1 MTIMSGNAA
10 AQTTTDTNLR
20 QIIVGHANTFHDP
33 AIAILEG
40 DQVYAEG
47 IERHI
52 QCKRAWENLRLWY
65 SWRDIRNALDTLGL
79 WPVKDASVV
88 SVSSWDLE
96 LLKEVEEERLAEFAG
111 PQGISIMMHQLSLEP
126 LFSKQLGWILRSY
139 PPHPH
144 DQPHESSPGVF
155 KDELNISIQ
164 AKMLN
169 HHLGHAALAVYTSPF
184 EECVV
189 MVIDGFGEG
198 TTTSFYHFKENRFQ
212 LIHQQGISS
221 LGVLYAFITDLCGF
235 NHLEGEEWKIMGL
248 AAYGSF
254 REDLYRFFMDHIEID
269 GLQFDLTYDPG
280 DFFSKLGPMI
290 GGFRHPDDADIMQ
303 VADLAHNF
311 QRAFEETV
319 IALAKAAGELG
330 LSENLAYAGGCALNS
345 SANGKILENTTFER
359 LHIPSAPADD
369 GNALGGVLYEKYCVQ
384 GDSRTT
390 GVMSPY
396 LGTMVNI
403 PKLQWILDF
412 KGVRY
417 RKFSD
422 ERDLCEETAALL
434 AEGKIVGWMQGRAE
448 FGPRA
453 LGNRSIL
460 ADPRPADM
468 KDKINARVKFR
479 ESYRPLAPSILHEF
493 GEEYF
498 ENYQESP
505 YMERT
510 LLYRKEVRDKVP
522 AVVHENG
529 TGRLQT
535 VKEEWNPLY
544 YHLIRSFYEKTGIPL
559 LLNTSFNVMGKPIVH
574 SVEDAITV
582 FFTTG
587 LDYAV
592 IGNYI
597 LMKDNGEAHKLVAG

>member
-10 AQTTTDTNLR
+10 DQTTTDTNLR

-88 SVSSWDLE
+88 SVSSWDFD

-111 PQGISIMMHQLSLEP
+111 PQGVSIMMHQLSLEP
-126 LFSKQLGWILRSY
+126 LFSKQLGWILRSF
-139 PPHPH
+139 PPFPH
-144 DQPHESSPGVF
+144 DQPHESAPGIF
-155 KDELNISIQ
+155 KDALNISLQ
-164 AKMLN
+164 AKTLN

-184 EECVV
+184 VECVV

-198 TTTSFYHFKENRFQ
+198 TTTSFYHFQDNRFE

-254 REDLYRFFMDHIEID
+254 REDLYRFFMDSIEID
-269 GLQFDLTYDPG
+269 GLQFDFTYDPG
-280 DFFSKLGPMI
+280 DFFSKLGPMV

-303 VADLAHNF
+303 VADMAHNF

-345 SANGKILENTTFER
+345 SANGKILKNTAFAR

-384 GDSRTT
+384 GDSRTAR
-390 GVMSPY
+390 VMSPY
-396 LGTMVNI
+396 LGTVVNI
-403 PKLQWILDF
+403 PKLEWILDF
-412 KGVRY
+412 KGVGY

-422 ERDLCEETAALL
+422 ERELCEEIAALL

-544 YHLIRSFYEKTGIPL
+544 YRLIQCFYEKTGIPL

-582 FFTTG
+582 FYTTG

-592 IGNYI
+592 IGDYL
-597 LMKDNGEAHKLVAG
+597 LMKGMQPEKR